1 MEFEARRLR
10 VQLPCGT
17 DTLIEC
23 VFATCRLPS
32 VITCLYRTP
41 FCPTFISRCGGYR
54 SIICDF
60 GTNRTF
66 TPTCGG
72 TIWYTETLTETGTET
87 IREVTQFEVDELP
100 LLREQLEGQLKE
112 VIAAQEQVA
121 KRNKTSR

>member
-1 MEFEARRLR
+1 MDFEARRLR

-17 DTLIEC
+17 ETLIAC
-23 VFATCRLPS
+23 VFYTCRLPS

-41 FCPTFISRCGGYR
+41 FCPRFVSWCGGYR
-54 SIICDF
+54 SIVCDI

-72 TIWYTETLTETGTET
+72 TIWYTETLTETLTET
-87 IREVTQFEVDELP
+87 IREQTQFEVEDLP
-100 LLREQLEGQLKE
+100 ILREQLEGQLKE

-121 KRNKTSR
+121 KQTKTTK